1 MKQRHA
7 QRDLQTAMQI
17 FAYGSNMHTARLRA
31 RVASA
36 VPVGL
41 GVVAQR
47 QFVFHKRGL
56 DGSGKADAF
65 YTGVAEDRVWG
76 VLFEIAAADK
86 PVLDEFE
93 SVGVGYDDLTVTVE
107 LAGGT
112 TTEAVIYAAR
122 AEMLDAQLK
131 PFCWYREFVLQGG
144 RQHGLPAD
152 YLVDLAQFESIRDAD
167 AIRREK
173 NWRLSRTA
181 GRG

>member
-1 MKQRHA
+1 
-7 QRDLQTAMQI
+7 MQI

-36 VPVGL
+36 VPVGV

-47 QFVFHKRGL
+47 RFVFHKRGL

-65 YTGVAEDRVWG
+65 FTGAAEDRVWG

-86 PVLDEFE
+86 PVLDKFE
-93 SVGVGYDDLTVTVE
+93 SVGVGYDDLRVEVE
-107 LAGGT
+107 LASGT
-112 TTEAVIYAAR
+112 MTEAVIYAAR
-122 AEMLDAQLK
+122 AEMLDARLK

-152 YLVDLAQFESIRDAD
+152 YLAELAQFDVIRDAD
-167 AIRREK
+167 ALRHQE
-173 NWRLSRTA
+173 NWQLSGITDC
-181 GRG
+181 